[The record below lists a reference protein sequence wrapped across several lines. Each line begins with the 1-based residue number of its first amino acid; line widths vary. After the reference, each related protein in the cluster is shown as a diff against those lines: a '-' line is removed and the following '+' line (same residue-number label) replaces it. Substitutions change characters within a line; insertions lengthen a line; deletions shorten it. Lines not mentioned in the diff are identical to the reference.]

1 MSKKINLSK
10 LVLFTALSTLS
21 LASCNKG
28 EDPVSSVINPTSAST
43 SSSNPV
49 SFDDLWKSED
59 EAHTSFEYKGAYST
73 GDQGVD
79 YSSISASDKASILG
93 DIEAYGLKNHLL
105 GIPLFGNGGW
115 TLVSTR
121 ISSPVNKTYIPNY
134 GFGFEREGRITSA
147 LNSDQ
152 EKEVEFREFFHHGLS
167 DFPSEGLNPFDS
179 NNSSSS
185 NLLSYIT
192 GSLYGNRLVK
202 DSNGGYKNT
211 WEWYPSLAESEPEA
225 IDLDSETNTATTWRV
240 KVRKDDEMKFHTNS
254 TKTISSTPLSNFNGK
269 KITAQ
274 SFVDAYRIMCNGNNK
289 NSYASQYTNR
299 FVGTEDYAK
308 ETENVKVFSA
318 DDDTAWAK
326 TGIKL
331 IDENTIEFQFK
342 SPQTKS
348 NAMMNI
354 SLAPTDRD
362 FFKLVTGYDT
372 SSYDPLSYG
381 KNTKLNDIYYDPSD
395 TLLQSGPYVISNYSA
410 GSTGT
415 DNYIAMTRVDDFIDR
430 KLENNTVYNIKGHYF
445 AINSAYGGEGGQE
458 TVFQAFKAGKLDT
471 ASIPASRKNEFTSSS
486 PEVYVEGNTTIQ
498 SLQVNSTTEERWNE
512 VYGKDGLNWQLQTDY
527 TYDEAAVR
535 DYEVKPVMSNAD
547 FLDGLYFS
555 LNRVEL
561 AESLMANPSS
571 KWLAEAYLMDVDS
584 NVSYTSTYA
593 HHRAVKE
600 YSPET
605 YGYSTAIAQSKF
617 KKAMQ
622 DLTEAGKYTAGTASN
637 PTEITISI
645 LIMRESQRTNWA
657 SKVAK
662 YMEDQFN
669 AACNSL
675 GYKLTVE
682 IPTAPARP
690 SDVYA
695 TMARGA
701 YDLASAGISGGT
713 GDAFGMS
720 GVYIDSWDYGL
731 QMGVGVDTNLDTGIG
746 GITYKGYSM
755 SMRAA
760 FAMVEYG
767 EPVVIENG
775 VFKGTVRELNGSN

>member
-10 LVLFTALSTLS
+10 LVLFTALSTLT
-21 LASCNKG
+21 LASCKKDPEN
-28 EDPVSSVINPTSAST
+28 PVSSVINPSNT
-43 SSSNPV
+43 SSNPV
-49 SFDDLWKSED
+49 TFDDLWKSED
-59 EAHTSFEYKGAYST
+59 DAHTGQAYKGAFST
-73 GDQGVD
+73 GSQGVD
-79 YSSISASDKASILG
+79 YSNISASDKASILG
-93 DIEAYGLKNHLL
+93 DIEAWGLKNHIL

-147 LNSDQ
+147 LTADQ
-152 EKEVEFREFFHHGLS
+152 EPVVGFREFFHQGLAE
-167 DFPSEGLNPFDS
+167 FPSEGLNPFDS

-185 NLLSYIT
+185 DLLSYIT
-192 GSLYGNRLVK
+192 GALYGNRLVK

-211 WEWYPSLAESEPEA
+211 WEWYPSMAESDPVPV
-225 IDLDSETNTATTWRV
+225 DLDSETNTATTWRV
-240 KVRKDDEMKFHTNS
+240 KVRDDDEMKFHTNS
-254 TKTISSTPLSNFNGK
+254 TKSISSTPLANFNGK

-274 SFVDAYRIMCNGNNK
+274 SFVDAFRIMCNGNNK
-289 NSYASQYTNR
+289 NSYANQYITR
-299 FVGTEDYAK
+299 FVGTEEYYNSTA
-308 ETENVKVFSA
+308 NAKVFST
-318 DDDTAWAK
+318 DDDTAWGK
-326 TGIKL
+326 TGIKVL
-331 IDENTIEFQFK
+331 DNNTIEFKFK
-342 SPQTKS
+342 SPQTKA

-372 SSYDPLSYG
+372 SSYDPLNYG
-381 KNTKLNDIYYDPSD
+381 KNTTFNNVQFNPSD
-395 TLLQSGPYVISNYSA
+395 TLLQSGPYVISNYSV
-410 GSTGT
+410 GTGG
-415 DNYIAMTRVDDFIDR
+415 DNYVAMTRVDDFIDR
-430 KLENNTVYNIKGHYF
+430 KIENNSVYNIKGYYF
-445 AINSAYGGEGGQE
+445 AINSAYGGDNGLE
-458 TVFQAFKAGKLDT
+458 TLFQAFKAGKVDT
-471 ASIPASRKNEFTSSS
+471 ASIPSSRKNEFTSSS
-486 PEVYVEGNTTIQ
+486 PEVYVSGNTTIQ
-498 SLQVNSTTEERWNE
+498 ALQVNSTTPERWEE
-512 VYGKDGLNWQLQTDY
+512 VYGKDGLNWQLQNDT
-527 TYDEAAVR
+527 TYDENTAKS
-535 DYEVKPVMSNAD
+535 YEIKPVMSNSD

-561 AESLMANPSS
+561 ADSLMANPSS

-593 HHRAVKE
+593 HHRAVKD

-622 DLTEAGKYTAGTASN
+622 DLTEAKKYTAGSESN
-637 PTEITISI
+637 PTEIKISI
-645 LIMRESQRTNWA
+645 LIMRESQRQNWA
-657 SKVAK
+657 TKVAK
-662 YMEDQFN
+662 YLEDQFN
-669 AACNSL
+669 AACKSL

-682 IPTAPARP
+682 IPTAPTQP
-690 SDVYA
+690 GDVY
-695 TMARGA
+695 TIMARGA

-731 QMGVGVDTNLDTGIG
+731 QMGVGVDTNLDTGEG

-760 FAMVEYG
+760 FAMVEYR

-775 VFKGTVRELNGSN
+775 VFKGTVSELSGS